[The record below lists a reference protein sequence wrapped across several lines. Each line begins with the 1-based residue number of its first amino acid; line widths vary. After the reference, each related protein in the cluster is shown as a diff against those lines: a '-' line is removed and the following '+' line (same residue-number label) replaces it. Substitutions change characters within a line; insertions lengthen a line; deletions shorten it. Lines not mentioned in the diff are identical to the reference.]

1 MTKITTLRFH
11 VNPSQGL
18 PIYRQIMDQVRAQ
31 IAGGRL
37 RRGDFL
43 PSVRQVAEALQINPM
58 TVSKAYSLLE
68 AEGVIE
74 RVRGQGMRVAAPD
87 DGQSTTRDGP
97 RAVPVRSHQLRPL
110 LEAVVRRAYEL
121 NLTRSQVRELLEPLL
136 KELDDAG

>member
-1 MTKITTLRFH
+1 MTEITTLRFY

-37 RRGDFL
+37 RQGDFL
-43 PSVRQVAEALQINPM
+43 PSVRQVAETLQINPM

-68 AEGVIE
+68 AEGVIA
-74 RVRGQGMRVAAPD
+74 RVRGQGMQVVTLA
-87 DGQSTTRDGP
+87 DGPSTTRDGP
-97 RAVPVRSHQLRPL
+97 REVTVRSNQLRPL

-121 NLTRSQVRELLEPLL
+121 NLTRSQVRALLEPLL
-136 KELDDAG
+136 KELDDAD

>member
-18 PIYRQIMDQVRAQ
+18 PIYRQIMDQVRAR

-58 TVSKAYSLLE
+58 TVSKAYSWLE
-68 AEGVIE
+68 AEGVIA
-74 RVRGQGMRVAAPD
+74 RVRGQGMQVAALA

-97 RAVPVRSHQLRPL
+97 REVAVRSHQLRPL

-121 NLTRSQVRELLEPLL
+121 NLTRSQVRALLEPLL
-136 KELDDAG
+136 KELDDAD